1 MGDQAAG
8 LIKAVDV
15 LKAVPNSMLQF
26 CNWYTVEVMRAKFNK
41 ANYIIKELN
50 SRINNKVEILNLVDF
65 FWAYIKSNTLK
76 LFKVNRVMLIATLRF
91 KECSYI
97 IKT

>member
-1 MGDQAAG
+1 
-8 LIKAVDV
+8 
-15 LKAVPNSMLQF
+15 
-26 CNWYTVEVMRAKFNK
+26 MRAKFNK